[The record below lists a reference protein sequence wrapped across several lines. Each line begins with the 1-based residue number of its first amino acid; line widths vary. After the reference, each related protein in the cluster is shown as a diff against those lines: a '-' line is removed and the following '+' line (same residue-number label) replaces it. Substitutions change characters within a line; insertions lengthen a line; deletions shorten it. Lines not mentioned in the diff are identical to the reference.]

1 VGGRASLGCVV
12 FQQDLDPVED
22 EVDYD
27 LFTMEADGTHQ
38 RNLTRSPGIQ
48 DENAD
53 WSPTGHR
60 IAFGSDRDANPE
72 LYTMCADGSDQ
83 TRLTFNEA
91 SDFLSTWS
99 PDGRR
104 LAFTTDRDG
113 NVEVY
118 TMRAD
123 GSQQVN
129 RTQNPAFD
137 FDPDWQPLP

>member
-1 VGGRASLGCVV
+1 MAHGCASSPPTRGRFDGGPA
-12 FQQDLDPVED
+12 
-22 EVDYD
+22 
-27 LFTMEADGTHQ
+27 
-38 RNLTRSPGIQ
+38 
-48 DENAD
+48 
-53 WSPTGHR
+53 WSPDGGR
-60 IAFGSDRDANPE
+60 IAFDSDRDGNPE
-72 LYTMCADGSDQ
+72 LYRMGADGSDQ

-99 PDGRR
+99 PDGRK

-113 NVEVY
+113 NFEVY